1 MALLL
6 NATRRMQDSVVLTN
20 PSYKGRYPQNT
31 RDAIQIAK
39 AHKSGIFQIEQT
51 GARKGTNFDNK
62 TEKEIADVQKW
73 LENYPRR
80 MFGYK
85 SSKQL
90 FLEEMKL
97 LI

>member
-39 AHKSGIFQIEQT
+39 AHKSGIFQIERT
-51 GARKGTNFDNK
+51 GARKLYDRCYVFKDINYINK
-62 TEKEIADVQKW
+62 DRNDKIKI
-73 LENYPRR
+73 LEDL
-80 MFGYK
+80 MD
-85 SSKQL
+85 
-90 FLEEMKL
+90 FLNQCPCHLK
-97 LI
+97 